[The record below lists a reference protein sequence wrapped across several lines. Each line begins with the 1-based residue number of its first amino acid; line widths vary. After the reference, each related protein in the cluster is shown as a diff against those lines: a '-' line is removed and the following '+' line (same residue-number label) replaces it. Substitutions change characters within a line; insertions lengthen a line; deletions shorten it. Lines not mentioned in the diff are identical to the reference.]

1 MDGPAALA
9 AMLIVRLPYPVS
21 FDPVF
26 VVVLY

>member
-1 MDGPAALA
+1 MDDPGALS

-26 VVVLY
+26 VVILF